1 MNYVDNES
9 LWILI
14 PCPFDPTKRN
24 NQMVSVVFIAQPRY
38 PGKHS
43 GTSPLYVQSHF
54 APSEWP
60 SPDSLGIQRSEFQ
73 KTKEIPLV
81 FTLRY

>member
-1 MNYVDNES
+1 MWIMMNPYGFSFSV
-9 LWILI
+9 LLI
-14 PCPFDPTKRN
+14 QLKGTIRW
-24 NQMVSVVFIAQPRY
+24 QVWLVIAQPCY
-38 PGKHS
+38 PGKHW
-43 GTSPLYVQSHF
+43 GTSPLYVKSHF

-60 SPDSLGIQRSEFQ
+60 SLESLGIQRSEFQ